1 MKKMTFKEL
10 SIRMFKSN
18 IRRYTLYFAC
28 SGFITMV
35 LFLYLTLYTNKDF
48 NNPYKVDS
56 SISGNLFAPTLVLF
70 IFATCFIIYAHNYF
84 IKFRKKDFAL
94 FMIIGMTENDIRKII
109 LLENIIIAIISVLV
123 GLFLGTCLSKVFYFV
138 VSQLANLKI
147 DFSINLKSYLYT
159 IVFLS
164 LVNLIM
170 ILKSCIFIP
179 LYQIINLLKAQH
191 KADNNFSGNPFFGV
205 LGVIFMLIP
214 YIRVFDNRFSFSFF
228 AVILINL
235 IGLYLLISNLHWFIK
250 KFFKSNSFDNLIWI
264 NNLKYSIGNSKKII
278 FSITALIASILYF
291 ISFSYSANESIN
303 NNIIIQNPY
312 DLAYAE
318 IYGKNEISE
327 DTLNN
332 TLKSNDVKVESI
344 NSLEIV
350 VQGSTVMISDK
361 SLNNLLGSNF
371 NVERGKYICLLQI
384 NRNDGYVHNEQE
396 IENYTI
402 NNTTYILQEKLEKIL
417 FNKIPILNNSHYLIF
432 NQDDYKE
439 IKSSVKS
446 KYIGNVKFINF
457 NDWTKTETVVNNLT
471 DELENYNKINTKQ
484 FFGSTNDDRRQFKPV
499 SKIIDYKLLKE
510 SSQFL
515 TFLLCFVFILFF
527 ISSNLIIHFKLLT
540 EFDNEKIKYEKLN
553 KIGVLEKEISSN
565 ISKELSIIFL
575 LPCILGTYLG
585 TYCIYSKIASIGI
598 SNLHE
603 IRYALITGVAYT
615 VLELIFYLFY
625 KKHYY

>member
-1 MKKMTFKEL
+1 MTFKEL

-109 LLENIIIAIISVLV
+109 LLENIIITVISILV
-123 GLFLGTCLSKVFYFV
+123 GLFLGTCFSKIFYFI
-138 VSQLANLKI
+138 VSKLINLEI
-147 DFSINLKSYLYT
+147 DFSINLESYLYT
-159 IVFLS
+159 IIFLS

-170 ILKSCIFIP
+170 ILKTCIFIP

-191 KADNNFSGNPFFGV
+191 KADNNFLGNSFFGV
-205 LGVIFMLIP
+205 LGVILMLIP
-214 YIRVFDNRFSFSFF
+214 YIQVFDSIFSFF
-228 AVILINL
+228 AIILINL
-235 IGLYLLISNLHWFIK
+235 IGLYLLISNLNWFIK
-250 KFFKSNSFDNLIWI
+250 KFFKSNSFNNFMWI
-264 NNLKYSIGNSKKII
+264 NNLKYSIGSSKKII
-278 FSITALIASILYF
+278 FSITVLIASILYF

-350 VQGSTVMISDK
+350 VQGSTVMMSDK

-417 FNKIPILNNSHYLIF
+417 FNKMPIFNNSHYLIF

-446 KYIGNVKFINF
+446 QYIGNVKFINF

-553 KIGVLEKEISSN
+553 KIGVLEKEISLN

-585 TYCIYSKIASIGI
+585 TYCIYSKIVSIGI

-603 IRYALITGVAYT
+603 IRYALITGFAYT
-615 VLELIFYLFY
+615 VLELIFYLLY
-625 KKHYY
+625 KKHYINLLLK